1 MRLSLQ
7 ASNNDHS
14 PKPPAPVRVVIFDA
28 GRAQPGSST
37 LACPGMPRFP
47 LPALTRKTLPRGLTL
62 RAFRRAAVVG
72 VRVTLGD
79 DRVVNARQLPH
90 IAGAGLVAD

>member
-1 MRLSLQ
+1 M
-7 ASNNDHS
+7 
-14 PKPPAPVRVVIFDA
+14 VIFDA
-28 GRAQPGSST
+28 GRAQAGSFT
-37 LACPGMPRFP
+37 LACPGMSRFP

-79 DRVVNARQLPH
+79 DRVDNARQLPH
-90 IAGAGLVAD
+90 IAGAGLYAEN